1 MNFKRGLCRLGIHAR
16 TSRSCARCKCRM
28 DSASQARGVCA
39 GETPGPGSAA
49 PKFAPTCQLWRSA
62 SHAESAC
69 TVCGTR
75 PAARCVYT
83 NSESSSPRSAVA
95 APKLG
100 RCHAYTCRMRARALR
115 SCRRRIT
122 AFPRQVDAT
131 RVYMCACAR
140 PLHLQAH
147 SIAPLPPKAQPALL
161 HPSAPQS
168 PWAQPRPALPYPG
181 LFHRPIYFPTFS
193 RPQSFVPPSH

>member
-62 SHAESAC
+62 SCAESAC
-69 TVCGTR
+69 TVCGTQL
-75 PAARCVYT
+75 AARCVYI
-83 NSESSSPRSAVA
+83 NSESSSP
-95 APKLG
+95 PQ
-100 RCHAYTCRMRARALR
+100 RCCCIQALR
-115 SCRRRIT
+115 K
-122 AFPRQVDAT
+122 
-131 RVYMCACAR
+131 
-140 PLHLQAH
+140 AH
-147 SIAPLPPKAQPALL
+147 GHS
-161 HPSAPQS
+161 
-168 PWAQPRPALPYPG
+168 QPRPALPYPG

-193 RPQSFVPPSH
+193 LPPPKLCSTVQLAQSRPMPPAHHPL